1 MVFGYCFR
9 NRRHVPAAATS
20 AKCRRRGCHKSAQN
34 ATAQRPLLDVWQAL
48 VDLCTESGRQ
58 QADSIIVSFFFA
70 DSPTGMFKQLPT
82 DVPAQQAL
90 LSSVDR
96 QLPAEAQQACEGPDE
111 GIPLAELHSALK
123 AQTLPQVSQSRRRRR
138 SDRRFF
144 EALEGCAGNAGLG
157 PRPQYYFSID
167 SRSALVVTFG
177 HLYPDKASKAAQHD
191 VEASVMVAIREKYTS
206 QLVAIDPQR
215 LGTATAAYD
224 LHFTEQFLQ
233 LKQSLRDKGELPIDF
248 NGQQKFVRTSE
259 RNSKSSPMFAQI
271 VVKQLDLRWRVQ
283 GATSAL
289 LRAAGY
295 EREVAV
301 KTEFAGELPAHLS
314 FWGGGAMGR
323 SDTIVAQVTAPATD
337 PSLRKLPRSIQFQGH
352 TVSISVSRSLHS
364 KTEQRNSHDSETL
377 LKQQRRRAKQA
388 RRKVRRQRR
397 ALPLAR
403 DAADIDVTVAKGETS
418 TSGHEHVC
426 GAGAIPSAGKKRDLE
441 SGSDSEPVVAGDTD
455 ALAIVPLTPDDDHG
469 DSVRRSSR
477 EHKKPKP
484 YFELASTSLSVP
496 KAKQGL
502 KSGFF
507 K

>member
-1 MVFGYCFR
+1 MPVR
-9 NRRHVPAAATS
+9 
-20 AKCRRRGCHKSAQN
+20 
-34 ATAQRPLLDVWQAL
+34 
-48 VDLCTESGRQ
+48 
-58 QADSIIVSFFFA
+58 
-70 DSPTGMFKQLPT
+70 
-82 DVPAQQAL
+82 
-90 LSSVDR
+90 
-96 QLPAEAQQACEGPDE
+96 
-111 GIPLAELHSALK
+111 
-123 AQTLPQVSQSRRRRR
+123 QTLPQVSQSRRRRR

-144 EALEGCAGNAGLG
+144 EALEGCAGDAGLG

-177 HLYPDKASKAAQHD
+177 HLYPDKASKAAQQD

-271 VVKQLDLRWRVQ
+271 VVKHLDLRWRVQ

-295 EREVAV
+295 EGEVAV

-323 SDTIVAQVTAPATD
+323 SDTIVALVTAPATD

-352 TVSISVSRSLHS
+352 TVSISVSRSLQS

-397 ALPLAR
+397 ALPPTR
-403 DAADIDVTVAKGETS
+403 DAADIDVTVAKGALELVASDVQVGSGEAS
-418 TSGHEHVC
+418 TSGHEHVR

-441 SGSDSEPVVAGDTD
+441 SGSDSEPVVASDSG

-469 DSVRRSSR
+469 GSVRRSSR

-496 KAKQGL
+496 KAKPGL

>member
-1 MVFGYCFR
+1 MPVR
-9 NRRHVPAAATS
+9 
-20 AKCRRRGCHKSAQN
+20 
-34 ATAQRPLLDVWQAL
+34 
-48 VDLCTESGRQ
+48 
-58 QADSIIVSFFFA
+58 
-70 DSPTGMFKQLPT
+70 
-82 DVPAQQAL
+82 
-90 LSSVDR
+90 
-96 QLPAEAQQACEGPDE
+96 
-111 GIPLAELHSALK
+111 
-123 AQTLPQVSQSRRRRR
+123 QTLPHVSQSRRRRR

-177 HLYPDKASKAAQHD
+177 HLYPDRASKAAQQD

-233 LKQSLRDKGELPIDF
+233 LKQACETRASFPS
-248 NGQQKFVRTSE
+248 TS
-259 RNSKSSPMFAQI
+259 MI

-295 EREVAV
+295 EGEVAV

-377 LKQQRRRAKQA
+377 LRQQRRRARQA

-397 ALPLAR
+397 ALPPAR
-403 DAADIDVTVAKGETS
+403 DAADIDVTVAKGALELVASDVQVASGETS

-469 DSVRRSSR
+469 GSVRRSSR

-496 KAKQGL
+496 TAKRGL
-502 KSGFF
+502 KFAMKGNIHLKKPDLRPCLALGTESDVEACS

>member
-1 MVFGYCFR
+1 MPVR
-9 NRRHVPAAATS
+9 
-20 AKCRRRGCHKSAQN
+20 
-34 ATAQRPLLDVWQAL
+34 
-48 VDLCTESGRQ
+48 
-58 QADSIIVSFFFA
+58 
-70 DSPTGMFKQLPT
+70 
-82 DVPAQQAL
+82 
-90 LSSVDR
+90 
-96 QLPAEAQQACEGPDE
+96 
-111 GIPLAELHSALK
+111 
-123 AQTLPQVSQSRRRRR
+123 QTLPQVLQSRRRRR

-144 EALEGCAGNAGLG
+144 EALESCAGSAGLS

-167 SRSALVVTFG
+167 SRNALVVTFG
-177 HLYPDKASKAAQHD
+177 HLYPDKASKAAQQD
-191 VEASVMVAIREKYTS
+191 VEASVMMAIREKYTS

-233 LKQSLRDKGELPIDF
+233 LKQSLRNKGELPIDF

-259 RNSKSSPMFAQI
+259 KNSKSAPMFAQV

-283 GATSAL
+283 GASSAL

-295 EREVAV
+295 EEEVAV

-314 FWGGGAMGR
+314 FWGGGALGR

-364 KTEQRNSHDSETL
+364 KTEQRNSRDSETL
-377 LKQQRRRAKQA
+377 LRQQRSRAKQA

-397 ALPLAR
+397 ALPAAR
-403 DAADIDVTVAKGETS
+403 AAADIDVTFAQGASELVASDVQVDSGETS
-418 TSGHEHVC
+418 TSGHGHVR
-426 GAGAIPSAGKKRDLE
+426 GPDAIPSAGKKRDLE
-441 SGSDSEPVVAGDTD
+441 SGSDSEPVVAGDSD
-455 ALAIVPLTPDDDHG
+455 ALAIVPLTSDDDHG
-469 DSVRRSSR
+469 GGVRRSSR

-484 YFELASTSLSVP
+484 YFELSSTSLTVP
-496 KAKQGL
+496 RAKQGL